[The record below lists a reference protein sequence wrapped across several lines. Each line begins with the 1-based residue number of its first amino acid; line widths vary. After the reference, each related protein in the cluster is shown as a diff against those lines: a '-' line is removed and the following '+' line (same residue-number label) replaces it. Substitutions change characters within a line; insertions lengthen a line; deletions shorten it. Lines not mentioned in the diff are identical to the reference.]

1 MADTKTSALPAAS
14 TPLADADLAYVVQ
27 SGNSRQTTVGDLVGT
42 TTQAPTII
50 VGNVPA
56 GDPATART
64 SPRYIPDIGDGAGI
78 ALALGELAA
87 SSDGGWLHV
96 RCGTYDLG
104 LGTSPALPLVVSGCR
119 VTGDGDAPIIK
130 MSATDRRVFQ
140 LTNSAPGVLGRAPEL
155 EDIRIE
161 FVAATAGATGTAVVE
176 QSAATRALIENVEV
190 IKLTNPTD
198 NAHESL
204 TSIFLGT
211 TAARFLNCRV
221 VSADD
226 NTAGTGVVGIRLSG
240 PYSMARDCDVSG
252 GGIGYLAES
261 LAQIIGCSASGGVLF
276 ATHRGIVIASG
287 ATSSISGCTVASSN
301 AGIVVE
307 SGGSATIAGNI
318 AIGLNVGADAIRLEA
333 GAVDCFAV
341 ANDLS
346 GFAFN
351 DLGTNTTTYVEAPG
365 TPQAITIPFGAK
377 FNDHGKLAIA
387 NGKSS
392 DNDDTTKPKTRQP
405 IPAAGTIER
414 VAYVTDAG
422 DATTQIKIHING
434 VVQATF
440 LLGGAAGVETGLAV
454 SVAAGDYVEIEL
466 DAGSDP
472 NESTWL
478 VVMEVS

>member
-1 MADTKTSALPAAS
+1 MADTKTSALPVAS

-27 SGNSRQTTVGDLVGT
+27 GGNSRQTTVGDLVGT
-42 TTQAPTII
+42 TPQAPTII

-96 RCGTYDLG
+96 RRGTYDLG

-119 VTGDGDAPIIK
+119 VTGDGDAPI
-130 MSATDRRVFQ
+130 M
-140 LTNSAPGVLGRAPEL
+140 PEL